1 MRFWLLDAIR
11 SFEPGVQLTATK
23 NVALTEEYLADHFPE
38 FPVLPGVFMLEASTQ
53 AAAWLLRLTE
63 DYAHSIIYLKEAK
76 NIKYADFVPPG
87 NTLRFWDEIVKRFG
101 EAVGPSVQLYMIP
114 GMNHCTGGPGTDRFN
129 MMAALEQWVASGRA
143 PDRIPA
149 SHVTNGVVDRTRPLC
164 SYPQVARYIGS
175 GSTDAA
181 ENFACASP
189 EP

>member
-53 AAAWLLRLTE
+53 SAAWLLRLTE

-87 NTLRFWDEIVKRFG
+87 NTLTVTVSVIKQDERLTTFKVEG
-101 EAVGPSVQLYMIP
+101 HMG
-114 GMNHCTGGPGTDRFN
+114 DRPT
-129 MMAALEQWVASGRA
+129 LSGRLVIERYNLA
-143 PDRIPA
+143 ERDPA
-149 SHVTNGVVDRTRPLC
+149 L
-164 SYPQVARYIGS
+164 A
-175 GSTDAA
+175 STDQDLKNYFRKVAKLLLPRELAA
-181 ENFACASP
+181 TAG
-189 EP
+189 